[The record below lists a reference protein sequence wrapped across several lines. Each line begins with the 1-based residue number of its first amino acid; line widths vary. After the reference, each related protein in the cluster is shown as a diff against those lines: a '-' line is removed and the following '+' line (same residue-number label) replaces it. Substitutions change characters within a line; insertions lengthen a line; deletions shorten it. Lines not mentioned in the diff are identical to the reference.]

1 MSGIPTAGALTL
13 RFKCDLYCA
22 AHNLDVQEAD
32 PADRRSRRRVEDY
45 FDGRNGLPAIG
56 DPEEYSIAFEKV
68 YPSDDVRADFIA
80 GLCRGRTPNFGHYVL
95 AGLMATGRL
104 RVVFTTNFDELVE
117 MGAHSLFEAAA
128 IDPRPSLVVADLGDP
143 DKAARALQKETWP
156 LVAKLHGDFRSV
168 RLKNTVAELANQ
180 DEAMREVLRSACRRL
195 GIVAAGYSGRDRS
208 VMAVLGECL
217 LEPGT
222 FPAGIYWCYRPTDP
236 PQDGVLDFLE
246 AAKDAGRT
254 VAAVPV
260 DNFIELAGALER
272 AVRLPHGIRTCLAT
286 RRPPAIVT
294 QAALPSGPTDLF
306 PILRLNALP
315 LTQLPSEVRRL
326 QESSPCDLAEAQRAI
341 RSIRTRALIARRSNG
356 SLVAVGHDKE
366 LATALGPLGITV
378 TSDVEALDWA
388 APIVDP
394 SDLGLLLDAVTLGLG
409 RTNGLRHVLARRG
422 HQVRVQDGAATGLE
436 RLRSACKMLN
446 GIVPRTSVPWA
457 EAVGLSVEPR
467 QDSWWLIVVPEVWV
481 PPTHHTDEARDVA
494 DQRAELAAIAEF
506 IREGRATRYNRDVN
520 AILDAWVRLLC
531 AGRGPREVRTWNLQ
545 SGEGIDPTC
554 EIVGL
559 TAYSRP
565 LTSHAVTTVESP

>member
-1 MSGIPTAGALTL
+1 M
-13 RFKCDLYCA
+13 
-22 AHNLDVQEAD
+22 
-32 PADRRSRRRVEDY
+32 
-45 FDGRNGLPAIG
+45 
-56 DPEEYSIAFEKV
+56 
-68 YPSDDVRADFIA
+68 
-80 GLCRGRTPNFGHYVL
+80 
-95 AGLMATGRL
+95 
-104 RVVFTTNFDELVE
+104 
-117 MGAHSLFEAAA
+117 
-128 IDPRPSLVVADLGDP
+128 
-143 DKAARALQKETWP
+143 
-156 LVAKLHGDFRSV
+156 
-168 RLKNTVAELANQ
+168 
-180 DEAMREVLRSACRRL
+180 
-195 GIVAAGYSGRDRS
+195 
-208 VMAVLGECL
+208 
-217 LEPGT
+217 
-222 FPAGIYWCYRPTDP
+222 
-236 PQDGVLDFLE
+236 
-246 AAKDAGRT
+246 
-254 VAAVPV
+254 
-260 DNFIELAGALER
+260 
-272 AVRLPHGIRTCLAT
+272 
-286 RRPPAIVT
+286 
-294 QAALPSGPTDLF
+294 
-306 PILRLNALP
+306 
-315 LTQLPSEVRRL
+315 
-326 QESSPCDLAEAQRAI
+326 
-341 RSIRTRALIARRSNG
+341 
-356 SLVAVGHDKE
+356 
-366 LATALGPLGITV
+366 

-506 IREGRATRYNRDVN
+506 IRERRATRYNRDVN